1 MEMRNLHDLI
11 IRDQYD
17 GGGRC
22 DDTKGIVIKNLIIET
37 NAQLCVEIGV
47 LKGASLMYFAEALE
61 ITKGKVIGIDP
72 YSMETLYNEI
82 PDKEIQ
88 KYTYEVLFNE
98 QIVLD
103 NLYNGLSKV
112 ISENNLENTISLVR
126 SKSEDYYTNI
136 EKESIDIL
144 HIDGNHDEE
153 FVTKDIQFYLPLVKK
168 GGYIIM
174 DDTTWPGVINS
185 INNHLNNQTVLIN
198 SYNEYSVHKKI

>member
-1 MEMRNLHDLI
+1 MRNLHDLI

-17 GGGRC
+17 SGGRC
-22 DDTKGIVIKNLIIET
+22 DETKGNLIKNLIIET

-47 LKGASLMYFAEALE
+47 FKGASLMYFAEALE

-72 YSMETLYNEI
+72 YSMGTLINEI
-82 PDKEIQ
+82 PNKDLN
-88 KYTYEVLFNE
+88 KYIYEVLFKD

-103 NLYNGLSKV
+103 NLYNGVLKV
-112 ISENNLENTISLVR
+112 ITENKLENTISLVR
-126 SKSEDYYTNI
+126 SKSEDYHTKI
-136 EKESIDIL
+136 EKESIDVL

-153 FVTKDIQFYLPLVKK
+153 YVTKDIQFYLPLVKK

-185 INNHLNNQTVLIN
+185 INNHLNNQTILIK
-198 SYNEYSVHKKI
+198 SYSDFSVHKKI